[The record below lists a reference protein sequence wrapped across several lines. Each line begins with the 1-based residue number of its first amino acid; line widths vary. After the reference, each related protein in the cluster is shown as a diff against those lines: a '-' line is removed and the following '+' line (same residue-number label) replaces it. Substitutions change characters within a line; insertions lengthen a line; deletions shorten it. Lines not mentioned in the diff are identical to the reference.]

1 MGLRSYFKIFE
12 LSFGLLQGSIMCPLF
27 LKFTWYVLAH
37 DDLKEVPANRL
48 EQIRHLNNEQSIG
61 MGSVGAARKVFPNW
75 FILPIVLVLM
85 GVRVSHRRRLLFR
98 ADATYQMALLTS
110 AI

>member
-1 MGLRSYFKIFE
+1 
-12 LSFGLLQGSIMCPLF
+12 
-27 LKFTWYVLAH
+27 
-37 DDLKEVPANRL
+37 
-48 EQIRHLNNEQSIG
+48 

-75 FILPIVLVLM
+75 FILPIVLVLI